1 LVAKKLKWNISTE
14 PISNLN
20 FDLCWIDGHCRQ
32 EIFARMQP
40 YQKINH
46 FPGMEILSRK
56 NFLGK
61 SLMEF
66 RKKFPE
72 DYDFFPITWSLPAEF
87 NDLK

>member
-1 LVAKKLKWNISTE
+1 MWHVFFFLFQETQYPVVRLVAKKLKWNATTE
-14 PISNLN
+14 LTSSLN

-61 SLMEF
+61 SLM
-66 RKKFPE
+66 
-72 DYDFFPITWSLPAEF
+72 
-87 NDLK
+87 

>member
-1 LVAKKLKWNISTE
+1 MLQVQNNLNPIECQYSIVRTVAKKLKWNIVNE
-14 PISNLN
+14 PISSLN
-20 FDLCWIDGHCRQ
+20 FDICWVDGHARQ

-61 SLMEF
+61 SLM
-66 RKKFPE
+66 
-72 DYDFFPITWSLPAEF
+72 
-87 NDLK
+87 